1 MASDERSEWEEE
13 IKLEDDCMN
22 KYKVWEPTP
31 ISEVPADTKP
41 LTLTWVFKKK
51 SSGKRRGRLNAHGF
65 KQVEG
70 VHYNK
75 DDIAAPVTNEV
86 TIRVLMVI
94 ILVLQLHSGLLDVKG
109 AFLQGEFGKNDKDLY
124 MKVPEGLE
132 SYYPD
137 NVYLKL
143 LAPIYGL
150 RNSAMAFW
158 RKLVKVMK
166 KLGCKRSWA
175 DPCLYYAWTAGT
187 IIL

>member
-1 MASDERSEWEEE
+1 
-13 IKLEDDCMN
+13 
-22 KYKVWEPTP
+22 
-31 ISEVPADTKP
+31 
-41 LTLTWVFKKK
+41 
-51 SSGKRRGRLNAHGF
+51 
-65 KQVEG
+65 
-70 VHYNK
+70 
-75 DDIAAPVTNEV
+75 
-86 TIRVLMVI
+86 MVI
-94 ILVLQLHSGLLDVKG
+94 FLVLQLHSGLLDVKG

-187 IIL
+187 IILWLSWIDDCIYAGKQDQVDEIKREFMLELDSEDSGDLDEYMGVKVDRREDEFKLTQPVLVQSLEDEFEIPKNTLKHLPAPPGKELLSEGE